1 MGITNPDYY
10 GYLNQSG
17 AFTVDG
23 IDDTKEFR
31 DTMVNAVKVLKIGT
45 PKIVTFTILK
55 IEQFGFSMQQCI

>member
-31 DTMVNAVKVLKIGT
+31 DTMVNAFKGLKIGT
-45 PKIVTFTILK
+45 P
-55 IEQFGFSMQQCI
+55 